1 MEPHL
6 RRRTSLVLV
15 WVLVTLAGFAVL
27 TLLVSRYPENKPDV
41 TVLRWAMSWDGSGL
55 RSFME
60 SVSWLTDL
68 WPRLLPAV
76 LAVLVLFLLG
86 HRVVA
91 LSISFTFVI
100 ILAPIEILDWASGV
114 AVGRFRPNGAPFMA
128 FPSGHVLGTVVMFGF
143 VIYLAMRLPIG
154 TLARFATITVSA
166 ILLIAVGPSR
176 VILGAHWPTDVVG
189 AYLLGTAALIG
200 FIAIYEAFERRL
212 AGHDGTGSVLGGGE
226 DSQRRWAHRRNINGK
241 PPLETGSSFHRL
253 EPTPAWRA
261 SRPR

>member
-1 MEPHL
+1 MEPHP

-15 WVLVTLAGFAVL
+15 WVLVTLAVFAVL
-27 TLLVSRYPENKPDV
+27 TLLVSRYPENKPDL
-41 TVLRWAMSWDGSGL
+41 TVLRWAMSWDASAL

-60 SVSWLTDL
+60 SISWLTDL
-68 WPRLLPAV
+68 WPRLVLAV
-76 LAVLVLFLLG
+76 LAVVVLFLLG

-100 ILAPIEILDWASGV
+100 LLGPIEILDWASGV
-114 AVGRFRPNGAPFMA
+114 AVGRFRPNGAPFFA

-154 TLARFATITVSA
+154 TLGRFAAVSASA

-176 VILGAHWPTDVVG
+176 LILGAHWPTDVV
-189 AYLLGTAALIG
+189 ASYLLGTAALVG

-212 AGHDGTGSVLGGGE
+212 TDHDGTGSIFDGGE
-226 DSQRRWAHRRNINGK
+226 EAERRRARRRNINDE
-241 PPLETGSSFHRL
+241 PPSETGMSFNRF
-253 EPTPAWRA
+253 EPAPG
-261 SRPR
+261 